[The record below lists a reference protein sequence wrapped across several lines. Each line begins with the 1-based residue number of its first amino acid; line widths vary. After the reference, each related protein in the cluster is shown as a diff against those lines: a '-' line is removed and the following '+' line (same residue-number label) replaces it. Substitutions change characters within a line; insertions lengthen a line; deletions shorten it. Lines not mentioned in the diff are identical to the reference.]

1 METGEVFINCVFLQC
16 SMSHCNA
23 LCPTVTKGVGLQP
36 QGLECPD
43 PSSWWDF
50 RWSMNIRVWAELL
63 KNTHIVSTYVY
74 TVTSVTHLTL
84 PERKK
89 DEAIDSVCVF
99 VAGVCVCVWSVCL
112 CLYGYTLCMC
122 VLGVCACWEHVCS
135 LTAGQTW
142 GYWSTSASPLFS
154 CWI

>member
-63 KNTHIVSTYVY
+63 KIPTLYLRMYILSPVSPISLCQRGRRMRPLIVS
-74 TVTSVTHLTL
+74 
-84 PERKK
+84 
-89 DEAIDSVCVF
+89 VF
-99 VAGVCVCVWSVCL
+99 LWLVCVCVWSVCL